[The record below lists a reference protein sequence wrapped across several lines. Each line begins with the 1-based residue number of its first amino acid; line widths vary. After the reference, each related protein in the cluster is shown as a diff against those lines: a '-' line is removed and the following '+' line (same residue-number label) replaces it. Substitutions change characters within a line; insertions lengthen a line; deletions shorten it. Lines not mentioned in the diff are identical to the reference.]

1 MAGEQPSHHHH
12 TTTTSV
18 IQATGKAT
26 SSATNNPWP
35 TSEPDKASCL
45 HRSVNIPRDS
55 ALLSLSPGSTWSSSP
70 PTDQRVWEQSLL
82 HQGFYHPDRHTEWTD
97 WLVCFTFVIVIA
109 CKSHVAE
116 LSEEL
121 ITKAL
126 AFQLQA
132 RLSPPDQL
140 PGSSSAQSCVLQ
152 TDVNH
157 QAQE

>member
-1 MAGEQPSHHHH
+1 L
-12 TTTTSV
+12 
-18 IQATGKAT
+18 I
-26 SSATNNPWP
+26 
-35 TSEPDKASCL
+35 
-45 HRSVNIPRDS
+45 
-55 ALLSLSPGSTWSSSP
+55 
-70 PTDQRVWEQSLL
+70 
-82 HQGFYHPDRHTEWTD
+82 
-97 WLVCFTFVIVIA
+97 IVIIIG
-109 CKSHVAE
+109 CKSHIAE

-126 AFQLQA
+126 AFQA